1 MSYRSSGNVDQR
13 VGIVE
18 AEVVAVVDVP
28 SVGMTGGAA
37 AGSMMTVRVKAEV
50 SPDWWLP
57 RSAERPQGSR
67 DTAGKVVPAGK
78 VAVVRSSDFLRAPER
93 AIELSTLIH

>member
-1 MSYRSSGNVDQR
+1 MS
-13 VGIVE
+13 
-18 AEVVAVVDVP
+18 
-28 SVGMTGGAA
+28 SVGMTGGAV

-78 VAVVRSSDFLRAPER
+78 VAVVKSSDFFRAPER